1 MKELDIV
8 MDKIFALDI
17 VLALGEDYV
26 GSLESQEELIAMH
39 RGVSGEEYVVP
50 SLIHILMILDWY

>member
-1 MKELDIV
+1 

-26 GSLESQEELIAMH
+26 GSLESREELIVMH

-50 SLIHILMILDWY
+50 STLIHILILDWY